1 MSGTKGHSG
10 RKPMTLLRAITQQL
24 IAETSP
30 EAMKYLK
37 RVALGDVKRPGQLR
51 VEVCRYIVDQ
61 DVGRATQRIEHKAPP
76 SAPLSWGELM
86 KSAQDKTAKEE
97 GKETA
102 DLVAAA
108 GDIVAGKDPQETP
121 ETTEAQPP
129 GFPVNPPDEAGDQTT
144 S

>member
-1 MSGTKGHSG
+1 
-10 RKPMTLLRAITQQL
+10 MTLLRAITQQL

-86 KSAQDKTAKEE
+86 KSAQEKTTKEE

-102 DLVAAA
+102 EIVATA
-108 GDIVAGKDPQETP
+108 GEIVAGKVPQVAP
-121 ETTEAQPP
+121 ETVEVQPP
-129 GFPVNPPDEAGDQTT
+129 ELPKKTDDQTT